1 MSMDNFHLAIP
12 IIDALNS
19 LMNYSGLFV
28 FMEMS
33 KEYQYMQRAFELAKK
48 GVGRVNPNP
57 LVGAVIVR
65 EDKIIGEGYHEFFGG
80 PHAEVNAFRSATES
94 VAGATM
100 YVTLEP
106 CSHYGK
112 TPPCAEA
119 IVKNKI
125 AKVVIGMLDPN
136 ALVAGKG
143 VKLLE
148 DNGIDV
154 EYGYLCEELS
164 QINRV
169 FLKFIQRKLPY
180 VIMKTAMTLD
190 GKIASKTGDSRWVSN
205 EKSRVRVHQLRNELS
220 GIMVGVDT
228 VIADDPILTTR
239 LENEEGRN
247 PVRIVVDSSARI
259 PLESKIVNTADQAK
273 TIVVVTEKAD
283 SIKIA
288 GIQELGNDVLMVK
301 SRNGRVDLPDLMLK
315 LGEAGIDGILLEGGA
330 TLNFSALEAGIV
342 DEVMSFIAPKII
354 GGVNSKSPV
363 GGEGIDKMKDAIE
376 LEDIKYEQLGQ
387 DLMLRGKI
395 KKEG

>member
-1 MSMDNFHLAIP
+1 MDNFHLAIP